1 MIDAVVTHPLFG
13 RGLVKELRNAGREA
27 SVAFDNGIRTV
38 VPMTMLRLI
47 NGEEAQPT
55 RLVPPPKRPEPTPE
69 QLRAYDA
76 RRTVEALRYGIV
88 PNRRIRE
95 LSVGLQ
101 GPLSS
106 LHRAFETVEKD
117 GGDVRVVIGEYGSGK
132 SHFFELT
139 AREALDRDFLVA
151 TTSLDLQEVPPN
163 RPQRIYNS
171 LIKSLQ
177 FPDKPG
183 ERGLTSLLDAV
194 VSNPTDFAEVLE
206 SVRGT
211 IFATVLR
218 NYQELRNAPGEALQ
232 TLLDWITGEKVFIAD
247 VRKILPHR
255 NADYPVIALSTMTTS
270 ADQYCYLL
278 SGWGW
283 IATKLGYKGI
293 ALLID
298 ESEHYSLLTQRGKER
313 ADNLFKGLIYACTAG
328 QETCR
333 IQEGDLE
340 HHHSKPHE
348 FRLKSRSH
356 LLALFALTPT
366 ANTFNYGRWLP
377 EDRTVAL
384 GTRWEAGEVEELMSR
399 LYVLHRQAYGY
410 DRSEALLD
418 VSAGL
423 LECLESRLINLR
435 QMIRL
440 AMEMY
445 DRCFAHPDYSATE
458 AVEEVRRA
466 LLGH

>member
-1 MIDAVVTHPLFG
+1 MIDVIVTHPLFG
-13 RGLVKELRNAGREA
+13 RGVVRELRNAGREA

-38 VPMTMLRLI
+38 VPVTMLNRLD
-47 NGEEAQPT
+47 GGDALPAP
-55 RLVPPPKRPEPTPE
+55 RPALPKRPDPTTE
-69 QLRAYDA
+69 QLRAYDS

-101 GPLSS
+101 EPLAS
-106 LHRAFETVEKD
+106 LHRAFETVGEK

-132 SHFFELT
+132 SHFFEL
-139 AREALDRDFLVA
+139 AGREALDRDFLVA

-183 ERGLTSLLDAV
+183 EQGLVALLDAAV
-194 VSNPTDFAEVLE
+194 ANPTDFAEILE

-211 IFATVLR
+211 VFATVLR

-232 TLLDWITGEKVFIAD
+232 TLLDWIMGEKVFIAD

-255 NADYPVIALSTMTTS
+255 NADYPVVALSTMTTS

-283 IATKLGYKGI
+283 IAIKLGYKGI

-313 ADNLFKGLIYACTAG
+313 ADNLFKGLIFSCMG
-328 QETCR
+328 DQPECR
-333 IQEGDLE
+333 IHKKDLE

-348 FRLKSRSH
+348 FRLKSQSH

-366 ANTFNYGRWLP
+366 VNSFNYGRWLP
-377 EDRTVAL
+377 EDRTIPL
-384 GTRWEAGEVEELMSR
+384 GTRWAAGEVEELMSR

-410 DRSEALLD
+410 DRSEVLLD
-418 VSAGL
+418 VSQGL

-445 DRCFAHPDYSATE
+445 DRCFTHPDYSASE